1 MTMATRQVGSCEHA
15 VHGNSVDKNTAPY
28 WSNNEWRSYSFLEA
42 GKDGVADL
50 QEDSE
55 SIARR
60 EAPN

>member
-1 MTMATRQVGSCEHA
+1 MRRATRRVSSCDAVQRDHA
-15 VHGNSVDKNTAPY
+15 DENIAPY
-28 WSNNEWRSYSFLEA
+28 WSNNEWRSYTFLDA
-42 GKDGVADL
+42 GENGLADL

>member
-1 MTMATRQVGSCEHA
+1 MKRAIRRVSFCDAVRIDHA
-15 VHGNSVDKNTAPY
+15 DEDTAPY
-28 WSNNEWRSYSFLEA
+28 WSNNEWRSYTFLDARE
-42 GKDGVADL
+42 DGSADL